1 MRSKEQ
7 KGYEDNSGVEIKFLG
22 EGDSFLINEERLG
35 KGVGAKGWICWTPSA
50 GKTLKDVQEY
60 QSGTLVRSCG

>member
-35 KGVGAKGWICWTPSA
+35 KGVGAKGWIC
-50 GKTLKDVQEY
+50 
-60 QSGTLVRSCG
+60 